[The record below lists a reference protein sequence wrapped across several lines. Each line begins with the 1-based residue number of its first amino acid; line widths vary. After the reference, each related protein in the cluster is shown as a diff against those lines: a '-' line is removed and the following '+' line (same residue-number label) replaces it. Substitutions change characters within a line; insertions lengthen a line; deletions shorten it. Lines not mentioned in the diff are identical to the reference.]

1 MSTATT
7 KGALVVDGM
16 SGQDLLRHLQE
27 HRPTLYY
34 QLIND
39 LPSAKYARSGSP
51 RLSSANSARGPPRL
65 FTRAE
70 ALAILK
76 IGETTL
82 FWLQRTGKL
91 KPIRIGSRVL
101 FNAEEIKRI
110 AAHGA
115 SLTNTEKEAAI
126 RRERRATGTA

>member
-76 IGETTL
+76 IGETLLAATD
-82 FWLQRTGKL
+82 GKAPAHPHR
-91 KPIRIGSRVL
+91 KPGSVQ
-101 FNAEEIKRI
+101 
-110 AAHGA
+110 
-115 SLTNTEKEAAI
+115 SC
-126 RRERRATGTA
+126 